1 MRKQMLKKTR
11 EQINEKFAGKEIHII
26 KAVNLLGDLDSINNL
41 MRENLNEWQV
51 RTPNGEALEAF
62 GELEKNLLGVED
74 EKTKLNEF
82 IQKEMRLEFP
92 NFSEVATPI
101 IGAKLLAEAGSK
113 KRLCFMPASTIQV
126 LGAEKALFAHLRKN
140 AKSPKH
146 GHLFNHPLLQ
156 NLPRFKRGK
165 AARMI
170 AGKLAIALKQDYF
183 GGENTSAETKKLLEE
198 KITLL
203 LNEPETPEQKQKEM
217 EYEQINA
224 ERRRETFTKETK
236 KRDLQADHRTF
247 TPEERKAF
255 FEKNNSGKPWT
266 KVSGNYPPRE
276 GSLSQKRKFGP
287 RIAGELTDNYQQASF
302 DPSTQPEYD
311 APRERPY
318 SPAPRRDSSWGN
330 RGSPE
335 FSRPRTFDRDRPAY
349 GASSAPRPYSRDRPA
364 YGSRPAY
371 GASSGPRTFNRD
383 RPSFGS
389 RPSYGSRPY
398 SRDRP
403 AYGASSNTTAP
414 STERDAYNSEKPYQ
428 RREEGQFHSD
438 FKPRPSYRS
447 EEGRHSRPS
456 GHSSFGSNK
465 FGNKSKPSFSK
476 RTPRTSKRY

>member
-1 MRKQMLKKTR
+1 MEQRDFLRKKMLKKTR

-26 KAVNLLGDLDSINNL
+26 KAVNLLTDLDSINNL
-41 MRENLNEWQV
+41 MRENLSEWQV

-62 GELEKNLLGVED
+62 GELETNTLSIET
-74 EKTKLNEF
+74 EKAKLNEF
-82 IQKEMRLEFP
+82 IQKEMRTEFP

-126 LGAEKALFAHLRKN
+126 LGAAKALFAHLRKN

-170 AGKLAIALKQDYF
+170 AGKLSIALKQDYF
-183 GGENTSAETKKLLEE
+183 GGENTSLETKKLLEE

-203 LNEPETPEQKQKEM
+203 LNEPETPEQKQREM
-217 EYEQINA
+217 EYAQINA
-224 ERRRETFTKETK
+224 ERRRETFVKEDK
-236 KRDLQADHRTF
+236 KREFQAEHRTF

-255 FEKNNSGKPWT
+255 FEKNNTGKPWT

-287 RIAGELTDNYQQASF
+287 RIAGELTDNYAQASF
-302 DPSTQPEYD
+302 EPQQIQYD
-311 APRERPY
+311 APRERREF
-318 SPAPRRDSSWGN
+318 APRRDSSWGN
-330 RGSPE
+330 RGSSE
-335 FSRPRTFDRDRPAY
+335 FSRPRTFNNDRPSY
-349 GASSAPRPYSRDRPA
+349 GAPRRDGPRTFNRDRPA

-371 GASSGPRTFNRD
+371 GA
-383 RPSFGS
+383 RPAYGS
-389 RPSYGSRPY
+389 RPSYGA
-398 SRDRP
+398 RP
-403 AYGASSNTTAP
+403 AYGATSSSAP
-414 STERDAYNSEKPYQ
+414 GSERETYNSEKPYQ

-438 FKPRPSYRS
+438 YKPRDNFRS
-447 EEGRHSRPS
+447 GEERHSRPS
-456 GHSSFGSNK
+456 GHSSFGGNK
-465 FGNKSKPSFSK
+465 FGNRSKPSFSK

>member
-1 MRKQMLKKTR
+1 MEQRDFLRKQMMKKTR

-41 MRENLNEWQV
+41 MRENLNEWQI
-51 RTPNGEALEAF
+51 RAPNGEALEAF
-62 GELEKNLLGVED
+62 GLLETNTLSIES
-74 EKTKLNEF
+74 EKAKLNEF
-82 IQKEMRLEFP
+82 VQKEMKTEFP

-101 IGAKLLAEAGSK
+101 IGAKLLSEAGSK

-170 AGKLAIALKQDYF
+170 AGKLAIALKVDYF

-203 LNEPETPEQKQKEM
+203 LQEPATEEQKQKEM

-224 ERRRETFTKETK
+224 DRRRETFNKDAKKKEF
-236 KRDLQADHRTF
+236 AAEHRTF

-255 FEKNNSGKPWT
+255 FEKNNTGKPWT

-287 RIAGELTDNYQQASF
+287 RMAGEITSSYDNAAKE
-302 DPSTQPEYD
+302 EYTSAQNFD
-311 APRERPY
+311 APQERSY
-318 SPAPRRDSSWGN
+318 SDRPRRFDGPRRFGSGDRPSYPRRDS
-330 RGSPE
+330 
-335 FSRPRTFDRDRPAY
+335 F
-349 GASSAPRPYSRDRPA
+349 
-364 YGSRPAY
+364 
-371 GASSGPRTFNRD
+371 GPRTFNRD
-383 RPSFGS
+383 RPSYGGGTNRPRSFGA
-389 RPSYGSRPY
+389 RPSFGSRPY
-398 SRDRP
+398 SPRP
-403 AYGASSNTTAP
+403 AYGASAP
-414 STERDAYNSEKPYQ
+414 SAPGQEREAYNSERPYQ
-428 RREEGQFHSD
+428 RREEGRTHSD
-438 FKPRPSYRS
+438 FRPRPSYRS

-476 RTPRTSKRY
+476 RTPRTAKRY

>member
-1 MRKQMLKKTR
+1 MEQRDFLRKKLMKKTR

-26 KAVNLLGDLDSINNL
+26 KAVNLLTDLDSINNL

-51 RTPNGEALEAF
+51 RAPSGEALDAF
-62 GELEKNLLGVED
+62 GELETNTLGIET
-74 EKTKLNEF
+74 EKAKLNEF
-82 IQKEMRLEFP
+82 IQKEMRTEFP

-101 IGAKLLAEAGSK
+101 IGAKLLSEAGSK

-203 LNEPETPEQKQKEM
+203 LQEPATEEQKQKEM

-224 ERRRETFTKETK
+224 DRRRETFTKENK
-236 KRDLQADHRTF
+236 KKEFAAEHRTF

-255 FEKNNSGKPWT
+255 FEKNNTGKPWT
-266 KVSGNYPPRE
+266 KVSGNYAPTE
-276 GSLSQKRKFGP
+276 GSLSQKRKFNAMMGGEITSSYDNQARGAFESQPSFDAPQERSYSDRPRRFDGP
-287 RIAGELTDNYQQASF
+287 RRFGSGDR
-302 DPSTQPEYD
+302 PSY
-311 APRERPY
+311 
-318 SPAPRRDSSWGN
+318 PRRDSFG
-330 RGSPE
+330 P
-335 FSRPRTFDRDRPAY
+335 RPSFNRDRPSY
-349 GASSAPRPYSRDRPA
+349 GGGNDRPRSFGSRPQFGSRPA
-364 YGSRPAY
+364 YGSRP
-371 GASSGPRTFNRD
+371 
-383 RPSFGS
+383 
-389 RPSYGSRPY
+389 Y
-398 SRDRP
+398 SPRP
-403 AYGASSNTTAP
+403 AYGA
-414 STERDAYNSEKPYQ
+414 TEEKSAYNSEKPFQ

-447 EEGRHSRPS
+447 DEGRHARPS

-465 FGNKSKPSFSK
+465 FGNKSKPSFTK
-476 RTPRTSKRY
+476 RTPRTAKRY